1 MRFLFKLTLALVAL
15 IIVALLAVLAF
26 LDRGARVAVERGATY
41 ALAVPTEAESL
52 HLRPFSG
59 GVTLSGLRVSNPD
72 GFSESPLLSLGGAS
86 VDVAMKSLLS
96 DQVEIQSLKISD
108 VALRLEG
115 RGTQTNYGVI
125 LDNLARFESK
135 DGAPPASEGAEAGQ
149 PKRFLVREITIE
161 GVRVD
166 TDFRLGG
173 AAGDLA
179 SAAASVTL
187 PPIRLTNVGGEQG
200 VTMPQLASK
209 LLRAL
214 LEAAADG
221 QVPGLSAQ
229 LAGDLRKSLGALEQR
244 GRDLGKDLERAAKD
258 LGRELESGAKGALE
272 GLLKKK
278 D

>member
-15 IIVALLAVLAF
+15 LVVALLAVLAF
-26 LDRGARVAVERGATY
+26 LDSGARAAVEKGATY

-59 GVTLSGLRVSNPD
+59 GVTLSGLRVSNPA
-72 GFSESPLLSLGGAS
+72 GFSESPLLSLGDAS

-115 RGTQTNYGVI
+115 RGTKTNYGVI
-125 LDNLARFESK
+125 LDSLARFESK
-135 DGAPPASEGAEAGQ
+135 GDTPPSTEGGESGSA
-149 PKRFLVREITIE
+149 KRFLVREITIE
-161 GVRVD
+161 NVRVD
-166 TDFRLGG
+166 SDFRLGG

-221 QVPGLSAQ
+221 KVPGLSAELTQ
-229 LAGDLRKSLGALEQR
+229 DLRRSLGALEQQ
-244 GRDLGKDLERAAKD
+244 GRELGRELERAAKE
-258 LGRELESGAKGALE
+258 LGKGLETGAKGALE